1 MSRSQT
7 QEAAMVPKAKFAEV
21 DTLAEEQAVV
31 AELVADQ
38 QASKKNQSLL
48 KQRIHLPVDVLRSVA
63 AFVIAAADQQT
74 YVLEGHYA

>member
-1 MSRSQT
+1 MMVEEEAQQLVKVVVVHM

-38 QASKKNQSLL
+38 QAS
-48 KQRIHLPVDVLRSVA
+48 VDVLRSVA

>member
-1 MSRSQT
+1 
-7 QEAAMVPKAKFAEV
+7 MVPKANFAEE
-21 DTLAEEQAVV
+21 DTLVEEQAVV

-38 QASKKNQSLL
+38 QASKKNQSVL

-63 AFVIAAADQQT
+63 AFVIAADQQT